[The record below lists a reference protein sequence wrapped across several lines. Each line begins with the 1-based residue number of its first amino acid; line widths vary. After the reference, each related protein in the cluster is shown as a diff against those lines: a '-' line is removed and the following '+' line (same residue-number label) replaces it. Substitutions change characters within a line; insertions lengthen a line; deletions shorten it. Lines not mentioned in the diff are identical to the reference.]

1 MQPLSTPVGCG
12 VVVAVAQMELFGAV
26 IDDPD
31 MVHTEE
37 GQLKLAAIA
46 ACHAHDNA
54 DEFEPLYKSGVRMH
68 FAR

>member
-1 MQPLSTPVGCG
+1 MQPLSTLVGCG

-46 ACHAHDNA
+46 AC
-54 DEFEPLYKSGVRMH
+54 
-68 FAR
+68 AREEL